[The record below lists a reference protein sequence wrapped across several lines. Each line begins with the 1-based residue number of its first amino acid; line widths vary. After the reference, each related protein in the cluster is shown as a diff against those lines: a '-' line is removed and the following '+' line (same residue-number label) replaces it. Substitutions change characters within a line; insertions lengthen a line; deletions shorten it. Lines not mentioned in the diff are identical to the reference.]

1 MDNNDDKVVSLMGMK
16 HNKASRLNKEKK
28 HKRYKDNNN
37 NEKGPIYCSFC
48 NRPNTEVVKMVKG
61 PGVNICAECTMIS
74 LQYLLLEDK
83 MLSREAQRLL
93 DSFWDKVN

>member
-28 HKRYKDNNN
+28 HERYKDN

>member
-1 MDNNDDKVVSLMGMK
+1 MANKDDKVVSLMGMK
-16 HNKASRLNKEKK
+16 HNKASRAAKTGKK
-28 HKRYKDNNN
+28 SDKMD
-37 NEKGPIYCSFC
+37 EGPLYCSFC

-83 MLSREAQRLL
+83 LPSREAQRIL
-93 DSFWDKVN
+93 DSFWDRLN

>member
-1 MDNNDDKVVSLMGMK
+1 MDSDDKVISLIGKK
-16 HNKASRLNKEKK
+16 HNKASRFKDKK
-28 HKRYKDNNN
+28 QDKFRSKDDN
-37 NEKGPIYCSFC
+37 GPIYCSFC

-83 MLSREAQRLL
+83 LPSREAQRVL
-93 DSFWDKVN
+93 DTFWEMVN

>member
-28 HKRYKDNNN
+28 HERYKDNNN

-48 NRPNTEVVKMVKG
+48 KRPNT
-61 PGVNICAECTMIS
+61 
-74 LQYLLLEDK
+74 
-83 MLSREAQRLL
+83 
-93 DSFWDKVN
+93 